1 MGLRARRRNVVVW
14 SSSCGPG
21 GRHGLLTAFARPAG
35 SRRLRRFLRIGG
47 LLTAIGLI
55 RLAGALRSRWRP
67 LLAGGALTAIGV
79 VLRGGPGGLAFIAG
93 FLFLYAA
100 VVMPVSPPGDR
111 ERLLT
116 LERELADYST
126 PSQRRD
132 LEAILDRYSDED
144 TRELRDI
151 LARQPR

>member
-14 SSSCGPG
+14 SSARGPG
-21 GRHGLLTAFARPAG
+21 GGYGLTAVPRPA
-35 SRRLRRFLRIGG
+35 STRPLRRFFRVST
-47 LLTAIGLI
+47 LLTLIGLI
-55 RLAGALRSRWRP
+55 KLARALRGRWRPALAGA
-67 LLAGGALTAIGV
+67 ALTAVGV
-79 VLRGGPGGLAFIAG
+79 VLRDGPGGLAFIGG

-100 VVMPVSPPGDR
+100 VVMEVSPAADR

-126 PSQRRD
+126 PAQRRD
-132 LEAILDRYSDED
+132 LEATLDRYSDED

-151 LARQPR
+151 LARQAR